1 MDVKKIALLIGA
13 LVVAAI
19 TAVMAKN
26 MFAGAG
32 ASQAAAATEVAPVG
46 PNILVATKSLPV
58 GTIID
63 AASIKFQAW
72 PKDLVQQHYFIQGS
86 PDADPSKL
94 IGTVVR
100 NPITA
105 GQPITQG
112 ALVKPGDRGFLAAAL
127 GPGMRAIT
135 VPVSATSGVGGFI
148 FPGDRVDLVLT
159 QEVKGGGEGEPLKVT
174 ETIVRNMRVLAT
186 DQRTVSEGEDGK
198 QMVTTFST
206 VTLEATPKLT
216 EKITVAQTIGQLSLS
231 LRSIADT
238 TAELERAIAA
248 GEIAVPEG
256 DDPNA
261 EKRMLLAIASQPID
275 TDTSYTVGGD
285 VSRFQRRSVPDR
297 GREERERAATAQR
310 ERERERRAE
319 LMADRAYAQQNAS
332 FANRNN
338 GGGQSVTVVSDGP
351 TVKVSRGNN
360 VTIVPVGAK

>member
-1 MDVKKIALLIGA
+1 MDVKKIALLVGA
-13 LVVAAI
+13 LIVAAV

-26 MFAGAG
+26 MFSGAG
-32 ASQAAAATEVAPVG
+32 APEAAASAPVPVG
-46 PNILVATKSLPV
+46 PSILVATKSLPV

-63 AASIKFQAW
+63 ASAIKFQPW
-72 PKDLVQQHYFIQGS
+72 PKDLVQTHYFIQGN

-105 GQPITQG
+105 GQPVTQG

-148 FPGDRVDLVLT
+148 FPGDRVDLVLS
-159 QEVKGGGEGEPLKVT
+159 QEVPGGGDGPPLKVS

-186 DQRTVSEGEDGK
+186 DQRTVSEGKDGK
-198 QMVTTFST
+198 QEVKTFST
-206 VTLEATPKLT
+206 VTLEATPKIT
-216 EKITVAQTIGQLSLS
+216 EKIAVAQAIGQLSLS

-248 GEIAVPEG
+248 GEIEVPEG

-275 TDTSYTVGGD
+275 TNTSYTVGAD
-285 VSRFQRRSVPDR
+285 VSRFQRRGVPGR
-297 GREERERAATAQR
+297 GG
-310 ERERERRAE
+310 
-319 LMADRAYAQQNAS
+319 
-332 FANRNN
+332 N
-338 GGGQSVTVVSDGP
+338 GGGSNLASLQATPVAANVPSSSGSSSPVAQGPSVR
-351 TVKVSRGNN
+351 VSRGNN
-360 VTIVPVGAK
+360 VTIVPVGAN